1 MRHYT
6 TTEARKHL
14 SEIVSQVR
22 YQKIIIS
29 IGRREEEE
37 VLVVPRITLNE
48 ALPIT
53 EMNAQ
58 STSFQFLEDEPD
70 IYSMKDLKKRYV

>member
-1 MRHYT
+1 MKHYS

-29 IGRREEEE
+29 IGRRDEEE
-37 VLVVPRITLNE
+37 VLVVPKVTLDE
-48 ALPIT
+48 SIPIS
-53 EMNAQ
+53 EINAQ
-58 STSFQFLEDEPD
+58 SASFQFLEEEPD
-70 IYSMKDLKKRYV
+70 IYSLKDLKKRYV

>member
-1 MRHYT
+1 MKHYT

-22 YQKIIIS
+22 YQKIIVS
-29 IGRREEEE
+29 IGRRDEEE
-37 VLVVPRITLNE
+37 VLVIPKVTLDE
-48 ALPIT
+48 SLPIS

-58 STSFQFLEDEPD
+58 SESFQFLEDEPD
-70 IYSMKDLKKRYV
+70 IYSMKDLQKRYV

>member
-14 SEIVSQVR
+14 SEIVNQVR

-29 IGRREEEE
+29 IGRRTEEE
-37 VLVVPRITLNE
+37 VLVIPKVTLDE
-48 ALPIT
+48 TLPISEINT
-53 EMNAQ
+53 Q
-58 STSFQFLEDEPD
+58 SSSLHFLEEEPEL
-70 IYSMKDLKKRYV
+70 YSLKDLKKRYV